1 MVRICSYI
9 SRDKNRLKK
18 REKKQDDKRSTGN
31 NNNINN
37 RKNRNMS
44 LLGMGLQTMYG
55 EATNRRQQRQQRE
68 LMGYQYENQRRL
80 NQQGHDLQMD
90 MWNKTNASAQV
101 KHYKDAGLNPALM
114 YGTSGATG
122 TTGSQSGGSAT
133 GGGAPQAPKMD
144 IQSMLMQ
151 AQINDLNASAK
162 KKDVE
167 ANKLEGVDTKL
178 NENLALES
186 IARAKDLDASAKLK
200 VEQKLKTII
209 EKDGQVLKNS
219 LDQIKVDKNATG
231 STFLDMMNSVG
242 LDPTNNE
249 EHKWIVRGIM
259 TAYFGADVISKVARA
274 FPKAVADTILRF
286 FGITPNK

>member
-1 MVRICSYI
+1 
-9 SRDKNRLKK
+9 LKK

-55 EATNRRQQRQQRE
+55 EATNRRQQRQQRK
-68 LMGYQYENQRRL
+68 LMGYQYENQRKL

-101 KHYKDAGLNPALM
+101 QHYKDAGLNPALM

-122 TTGSQSGGSAT
+122 TTGSQGGGSAT

-144 IQSMLMQ
+144 IQSMLME

-162 KKDVE
+162 KKEKE
-167 ANKLEGVDTKL
+167 AEKIGGVDTDL
-178 NENLALES
+178 GRQNILES
-186 IARAKDLDASAKLK
+186 IARVNNIDSDSELKAQKRLESISQEALNTVKKDLEQLKLDK
-200 VEQKLKTII
+200 GLTGNALIDGFKTLGMDPIGNKEDMYI
-209 EKDGQVLKNS
+209 ARGMVALWLGKDYVKML
-219 LDQIKVDKNATG
+219 TG
-231 STFLDMMNSVG
+231 
-242 LDPTNNE
+242 
-249 EHKWIVRGIM
+249 
-259 TAYFGADVISKVARA
+259 FGKK
-274 FPKAVADTILRF
+274 FKQM
-286 FGITPNK
+286 

>member
-1 MVRICSYI
+1 M
-9 SRDKNRLKK
+9 KK